1 MRFCTSVSL
10 NFEANVRVQELEGK
24 RFSVREITED
34 KLQSSGLCWCAVQI
48 DLP

>member
-34 KLQSSGLCWCAVQI
+34 KLQPNGLRCRAVQI

>member
-1 MRFCTSVSL
+1 MRFCRSANL
-10 NFEANVRVQELEGK
+10 NFEANVRVQALEGK

-34 KLQSSGLCWCAVQI
+34 KLQPNGLRCRAVQI